1 MAQQYDDLAI
11 YRAIS
16 IVTKYNEEKKN
27 NQYEKYAKQ
36 NVTSWNKQYKIYNKN
51 FNTYSRE
58 QREREYDKLKQ
69 SRPSQYDFSIA
80 NGNSTV
86 IHYKSEEVVEAEKL
100 LERVY
105 SQIGTVLGRKGNRL
119 CSRRW
124 RPSRC

>member
-1 MAQQYDDLAI
+1 MAQQTQDIDI

-16 IVTKYNEEKKN
+16 IISKYNEEEKQN

-36 NVTSWNKQYKIYNKN
+36 NVTSWNQQYKIYNRN
-51 FNTYSRE
+51 FNTYSR
-58 QREREYDKLKQ
+58 QRRRREYDKLKQ

-80 NGNSTV
+80 NGNSTI

-105 SQIGTVLGRKGNRL
+105 SQIGTVLGRKGN
-119 CSRRW
+119 
-124 RPSRC
+124 PIY